1 MAACAV
7 TALATVFS
15 VQQGEHG
22 PLVVYKLQVPD
33 RHVPA
38 PTAPAAVPVTVIPSR
53 APTVLGTV
61 AMPPAGLAPPA
72 AVALPAPVPP
82 DATLGATAEEA
93 ASAAA
98 AATWRGV
105 DVVTLKQVND
115 EIVWR
120 RETADSMPE
129 VPFAPRF

>member
-22 PLVVYKLQVPD
+22 PLVVYKLNVPE
-33 RHVPA
+33 RP
-38 PTAPAAVPVTVIPSR
+38 APAAPAAEPVIVIPSR
-53 APTVLGTV
+53 APSVLGTV
-61 AMPPAGLAPPA
+61 VMPPAV
-72 AVALPAPVPP
+72 VALPALVPQG
-82 DATLGATAEEA
+82 ATLGVTAEEA
-93 ASAAA
+93 APAAA
-98 AATWRGV
+98 AVTWKEGNF
-105 DVVTLKQVND
+105 VTLKQVND

-120 RETADSMPE
+120 RETADSLPE